1 MGLLWKFQMPSDIRA
16 HFMIVAWAFHGPWCL
31 RTSRPIWELRR
42 NGGGASISA
51 AAALLWPPCSAVTV
65 VGGAG
70 SPTTFLIPLLN
81 FSFASIVADC
91 LAVAPLPS
99 SPPPWLGERTPF
111 RVRSRR
117 KLKILVFFF
126 WDDDFVFNPMFDWL
140 CCFFFFWNWLT
151 LRYRLVS
158 TMVGWKFPDNGKIL
172 VLIYVL

>member
-70 SPTTFLIPLLN
+70 SPTTFVIPLLN

-117 KLKILVFFF
+117 KLKILFFFFFGMMILFLIQCSIDCVVFFF
-126 WDDDFVFNPMFDWL
+126 FGIDW
-140 CCFFFFWNWLT
+140 
-151 LRYRLVS
+151 R
-158 TMVGWKFPDNGKIL
+158 
-172 VLIYVL
+172 